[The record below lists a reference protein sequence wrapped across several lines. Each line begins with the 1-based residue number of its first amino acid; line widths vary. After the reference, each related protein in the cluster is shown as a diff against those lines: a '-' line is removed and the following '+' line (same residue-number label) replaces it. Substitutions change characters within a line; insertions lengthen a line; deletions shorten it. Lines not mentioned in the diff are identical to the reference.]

1 MNASVAK
8 RPNQLLRLAIFNQCY
23 IWNSNLWTVARS
35 WGGNTKTRNT
45 RLEIDF
51 NRPWDVWHTKKENFS
66 SRTWVGSLEP
76 GKFSREW
83 IVLLKWRL
91 GGRQVGA
98 PIVRWPVKKLAC
110 EKFCSSCHCVLL
122 VSKTKKR
129 FRKGRGRD
137 TNRQA
142 TGWILQSKGFFFGF
156 ECGCCKVCAV
166 VCGRLKYWQKL
177 LLKAT
182 MVFEANLFFYLPFFR
197 CR

>member
-8 RPNQLLRLAIFNQCY
+8 RPNQLLRLAIFNQ
-23 IWNSNLWTVARS
+23 WNSNLWTVARS

-76 GKFSREW
+76 GKFSRGW
-83 IVLLKWRL
+83 IVLPKWRL

-142 TGWILQSKGFFFGF
+142 TGWILQSKGVFFWFRVRVLQSVCSCLWSF
-156 ECGCCKVCAV
+156 EILAKVAPESHN
-166 VCGRLKYWQKL
+166 GIWS
-177 LLKAT
+177 
-182 MVFEANLFFYLPFFR
+182 
-197 CR
+197 